1 MTGSVQRQL
10 STGRG
15 AYESMPGPNIQRTC
29 IAAAVLFPMAAYG
42 SFGGAPCRDDFACHF
57 FTWGLLVGAVGIP
70 ISGLIFAVLHL
81 GYCNH
86 ARSKLRQ
93 FVLGGFIGMVAYE
106 ISAACGALIGT
117 SGIAAPDQQTDYLL
131 IGFVS
136 TYVVLAI
143 ASVLYARS
151 SPRHRLRGDGGEAD

>member
-1 MTGSVQRQL
+1 ML
-10 STGRG
+10 
-15 AYESMPGPNIQRTC
+15 GPNIKRAC
-29 IAAAVLFPMAAYG
+29 IAAAALFPLAAYG
-42 SFGGAPCRDDFACHF
+42 SFGGTPCRDDFACHF
-57 FTWGLLVGAVGIP
+57 FTWGVLVGAVGIP

-106 ISAACGALIGT
+106 ISAACGALIGA
-117 SGIAAPDQQTDYLL
+117 SGKVTPGQETDYLL
-131 IGFVS
+131 IGFVA

-151 SPRHRLRGDGGEAD
+151 GPRHRLL